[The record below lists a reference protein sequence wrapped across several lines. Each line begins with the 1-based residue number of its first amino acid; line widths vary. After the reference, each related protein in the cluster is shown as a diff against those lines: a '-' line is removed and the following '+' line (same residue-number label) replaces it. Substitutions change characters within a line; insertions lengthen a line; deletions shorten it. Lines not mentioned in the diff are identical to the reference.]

1 VNETEYVEP
10 TARARRLALA
20 LFVLGLGAMFGL
32 HLAWPLLMGHIRA
45 LPVCEQLRWFRGL
58 VALQA
63 VLMALIPAAL
73 LGIAVK
79 VQRAQR
85 WPPPG
90 LLVLRR
96 MKLLRGAAAQRRAA
110 WLTAAGVLAGL
121 LVAALVTLL
130 VRLII
135 NIGSRWQ
142 CGVG

>member
-1 VNETEYVEP
+1 MNETESVEP

-63 VLMALIPAAL
+63 LLMALIPAAL
-73 LGIAVK
+73 LSIGLK
-79 VQRAQR
+79 VRRTQR

-90 LLVLRR
+90 LPVLRR
-96 MKLLRGAAAQRRAA
+96 TSLLRGAAAQRRAA
-110 WLTAAGVLAGL
+110 WLIAAGALTGL
-121 LVAALVTLL
+121 LVAAMVFVLAG
-130 VRLII
+130 LIVD
-135 NIGSRWQ
+135 IGSRWQ